1 MMFRNWW
8 KALLW
13 NKRHSEDQH
22 KKTTFHQLEFVHPSM
37 SAVVSIDR
45 NMAQSILRSLDD
57 ADSLSVTVSSGG
69 ASLTL
74 HLESHAEKV
83 QQEVRD
89 KIERKL
95 LSEIPLPDVLQR

>member
-1 MMFRNWW
+1 MN
-8 KALLW
+8 
-13 NKRHSEDQH
+13 
-22 KKTTFHQLEFVHPSM
+22 PSM

-45 NMAQSILRSLDD
+45 NMAQRILRSLDD